1 MQKCSINQFIII
13 PENGYNIQSQICAKI
28 KDIRK
33 QHNISD
39 CYEVFEAGLTTET
52 LREII
57 NFISEVG
64 VDKLDE

>member
-13 PENGYNIQSQICAKI
+13 PENGYNIQSHICAKI